1 MSNKRPT
8 AGVHVGSASIV
19 MIFAVLCLTVFASLS
34 LVTANYERKL
44 AEKSAAAVQQY
55 YAADWQC
62 ETIYEQIYD
71 SLQSGVEA
79 ARLQVPG
86 VQVEQQNEIIYLTYA
101 VEIDQQQQLAVKLAV
116 LPEGAIRT
124 EQWNVVAQP
133 WDYAEDIHVWDG
145 ETES

>member
-1 MSNKRPT
+1 MSNKRS
-8 AGVHVGSASIV
+8 AMGVHVGSASIV

-62 ETIYEQIYD
+62 EAIYEQIYD

-101 VEIDQQQQLAVKLAV
+101 CLLYTST
-116 LPEGAIRT
+116 GR
-124 EQWNVVAQP
+124 
-133 WDYAEDIHVWDG
+133 
-145 ETES
+145 

>member
-1 MSNKRPT
+1 M
-8 AGVHVGSASIV
+8 
-19 MIFAVLCLTVFASLS
+19 
-34 LVTANYERKL
+34 
-44 AEKSAAAVQQY
+44 QQY

-62 ETIYEQIYD
+62 EAIYEQIYD

-116 LPEGAIRT
+116 LPEALS
-124 EQWNVVAQP
+124 AQSS
-133 WDYAEDIHVWDG
+133 G
-145 ETES
+145 T